1 MPETTITLPPAW
13 TLSASAFNWTPDVIR
28 AQRRTVDLAAGIVA
42 DGLTDTIEIEAGQT
56 FRGFPRT
63 TDAEAD
69 ELRSRL
75 AAHGGRISIV
85 GASLDDATPRG
96 DRLTLDEREAFLLPQ
111 LRAAKRLGASAV
123 RLPFGQAG
131 SELLRRI
138 LPTLHELDLVL
149 HEEIQG
155 QQTPDTP
162 SVAAAIDVLSDL
174 DDPRLRVLVDISM
187 FMPSL
192 PPSYLEVLRRA
203 GVPAELMTRLE
214 TEWRSPETHAAVIQ
228 LLGSGGVPPTVHTM
242 YMNLLVRFG
251 RSDASVIRSILP
263 LVGAFHLKFWDLDD
277 TDSRVSAPIRDLGRE
292 LADTD
297 FSGTLCSE
305 WGGHEWLDDEDA
317 TDMTRRHLDLARVAL
332 AA

>member
-1 MPETTITLPPAW
+1 MTLELPPTW
-13 TLSASAFNWTPDVIR
+13 TLSASAFNWTPEVTR
-28 AQRRTVDLAAGIVA
+28 AERTTADLVVGIVTN
-42 DGLTDTIEIEAGQT
+42 GLTDTIEIEAGQT

-69 ELRSRL
+69 DLRSRL
-75 AAHGGRISIV
+75 AAVGGRVSIV
-85 GASLDDATPRG
+85 GASLDDATPQG
-96 DRLTLDEREAFLLPQ
+96 NRLTEDEREAFLLPQ
-111 LRAAKRLGASAV
+111 LHAAKRLGATAV

-149 HEEIQG
+149 FEEIQG
-155 QQTPDTP
+155 QQTPDSP
-162 SVAAAIDVLSDL
+162 PVAAAIDVLSDL
-174 DDPRLRVLVDISM
+174 DDARLRVLVDISM

-214 TEWRSPETHAAVIQ
+214 TEWRSPETHAAVID
-228 LLGSGGVPPTVHTM
+228 LLRSGGVPPAVHTM

-251 RSDASVIRSILP
+251 RSDASVIRGILP
-263 LVGAFHLKFWDLDD
+263 LTGAFHLKFWDLDD
-277 TDSRVSAPIRDLGRE
+277 TDSRVSGPIRDLGRE
-292 LADTD
+292 LVGTD

-317 TDMTRRHLDLARVAL
+317 TDMTRRHLDLARAAL
-332 AA
+332 AG